1 MGFHLLSYYVF
12 RHEIQL
18 ITIGGIIRI
27 FSESFNF
34 DGGIV
39 LLFGTTF
46 LVYIGSGQDVSA
58 QQVFTTL
65 ALISVI
71 RRNGI
76 NFLTRCF
83 FQIYEASVATSRIQ
97 VWSVTELS
105 SNHIHNVENTQKL

>member
-1 MGFHLLSYYVF
+1 MCFHISLCILLFHIFITYIVGISPSVLLFF

-18 ITIGGIIRI
+18 ITIGGIIKT
-27 FSESFNF
+27 FSTSFNF

-46 LVYIGSGQDVSA
+46 LVYIGSGQDVST

-71 RRNGI
+71 RRNGVI
-76 NFLTRCF
+76 FLTRCF
-83 FQIYEASVATSRIQ
+83 FLIYEASVATSRIQ
-97 VWSVTELS
+97 V
-105 SNHIHNVENTQKL
+105 